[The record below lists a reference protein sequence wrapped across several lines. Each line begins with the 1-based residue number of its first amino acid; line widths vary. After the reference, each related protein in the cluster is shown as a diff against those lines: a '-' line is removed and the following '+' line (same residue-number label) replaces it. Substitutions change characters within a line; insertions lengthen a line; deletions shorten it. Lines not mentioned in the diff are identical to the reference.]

1 MDKNFI
7 NLVDL
12 SVIVLNEQAPAPSSW
27 VHALPIGE
35 YTHPVYGKLSM
46 TAQKIQTFAE
56 GIKNK
61 IRGIDPSINY
71 MHSSGPNGQGD
82 GEAAGWVKDAQVRN
96 DGLWIFVEWTKDA
109 AAKIKEKAWRY
120 FSAEYHEKWTDSAGK
135 TYDDVF
141 FGGALTNRPFM
152 KNLLPINLSES
163 TIESAISLAETIAK
177 AKAEYSKTGTVD
189 EPPTLVKPEQEEDVD
204 LKKLTE
210 LLGLP
215 EGTTEADL
223 ITKLS
228 ELGKTT
234 PPVTEPKKTPEVP
247 ANSVSEELRKLSEEN
262 PMVKALIDTVDAQNK
277 ALHDFQHSLRESDV
291 DRRLNEFDNS
301 KIVLTPA
308 AKDLVHDFAMD
319 LPIALTERFWEI
331 LEKMRNSSS
340 LMVELG
346 ERAGTSVRYGRAKD
360 PVSQFMDMA
369 NAIANSSGGKVSLS
383 EAMESVARDN
393 PKLYDEYRQSSFS
406 FRE

>member
-1 MDKNFI
+1 MDKDFI

-12 SVIVLNEQAPAPSSW
+12 ASVELNEQAPAPSSW

-35 YTHPVYGKLSM
+35 YTHPVFGKLSM
-46 TAQKIQTFAE
+46 TAQRIQAFAE

-61 IRGIDPSINY
+61 VRGIEPSINY
-71 MHSSGPNGQGD
+71 MHGTGPSGQGD
-82 GEAAGWVKDAQVRN
+82 GEAAGWVKDAQVRS
-96 DGLWIFVEWTKDA
+96 DGLYLFVEWTRDA
-109 AAKIKEKAWRY
+109 AVKIKEKAWRY
-120 FSAEYHEKWTDSAGK
+120 FSAEYHEKWTDSTGK
-135 TYDDVF
+135 THNDVF

-177 AKAEYSKTGTVD
+177 VKAEFSKTTTVD
-189 EPPTLVKPEQEEDVD
+189 EPPSLVKPEQEEDVD
-204 LKKLTE
+204 LKKLCE

-247 ANSVSEELRKLSEEN
+247 VVTLSEELRKLSDEN
-262 PMVKALIDTVDAQNK
+262 PMVKALIETVDSQNK
-277 ALHDFQHSLRESDV
+277 ALHEFNVQLREADV

-360 PVSQFMDMA
+360 PVSQFMDMS
-369 NAIANSSGGKVSLS
+369 NQIATNSGGKISLS
-383 EAMESVARDN
+383 EAMDSVARDN